1 MKTIRLYRMLA
12 MTVMTALSVLIA
24 SDSSAALQI
33 YKVKG
38 NVTVKN
44 KAKTV
49 KATRRATVSAADML
63 NIPAGASVDILDS
76 ESHRIYSSISTGK
89 MTVKSLIE
97 KAESNAAN
105 ITRNINKK
113 VMAAMADN
121 AGDKRTGY
129 DVIGMAIHETDA
141 IAHPPVVLPDGVSY
155 LSYLLDSA
163 KDPDSTHQSYISLRT
178 LSVAGEDVDFETPFN
193 FVLHN
198 SMRQPLYFNIIG
210 KDDKDHF
217 SLLFPQNPIAAPK
230 TETIAEEY
238 CYLPGDESQAY
249 VAIASDVD
257 FSVEDV
263 KRLLEAGYNPDDDYY
278 LTIMTV
284 NQTDT
289 PSTDN

>member
-1 MKTIRLYRMLA
+1 MKKIRLYRMLA
-12 MTVMTALSVLIA
+12 IIVMTALAILVPTDI
-24 SDSSAALQI
+24 SATLQI

-44 KAKTV
+44 KAKTI
-49 KATRRATVSAADML
+49 KATRRANVRASDL
-63 NIPAGASVDILDS
+63 LYIPAGGRIDILDS

-121 AGDKRTGY
+121 AGEKRKGY

-141 IAHPPVVLPDGVSY
+141 IAHPPVVLPEGVSY

-163 KDPDSTHQSYISLRT
+163 KDPDSTHQSYISLKT

-210 KDDKDHF
+210 KDDKDNF

-278 LTIMTV
+278 LTILTMK
-284 NQTDT
+284 QTDN
-289 PSTDN
+289 STTDK